1 MKWSPFCGAFGAATG
16 FLGVAAGAFGAHAL
30 RATLAPDLLAA
41 FDTGARYQVVHALA
55 LVAVALA
62 FGRGATRALRWAG
75 ALFAAG
81 QLLFPG
87 SLYALALSG
96 AHGWG
101 AVTPLGGLC
110 YLGGWLALGIALVRE
125 ESADR

>member
-1 MKWSPFCGAFGAATG
+1 MRWSALTGAFGAATG
-16 FLGVAAGAFGAHAL
+16 FLAVAAGAFGAHAL
-30 RATLAPDLLAA
+30 RATLEPDLLVI
-41 FDTGARYQVVHALA
+41 FETGARYQMLHALA

-62 FGRGATRALRWAG
+62 LSRGSTRALRWAA

-81 QLLFPG
+81 QLIFPG

-96 AHGWG
+96 TRGWG

-110 YLGGWLALGIALVRE
+110 YLGGWLALGLALARGRIG
-125 ESADR
+125 SP